1 MKYAYQVTFFGQK
14 LYFDYTYAGLKAIQ
28 KLAYDYN
35 TGIPCKVVSV
45 DNTRQ
50 LITL

>member
-1 MKYAYQVTFFGQK
+1 MKYAYQATFFGQK
-14 LYFDYTYAGLKAIQ
+14 LYFDYTLAGLKAIQ
-28 KLAYDYN
+28 KLAYDFA